1 MPFFISIMH
10 PEEIFDEL
18 EVLVDRLPFNLPHH
32 EDGGVVDP
40 FAWNSSVGEFNSF
53 NLLQANDWIK
63 LTDANVIINQWKELE
78 YARRFNEL
86 SSRKAEVEA
95 WQDGIEDL
103 AQEVYKLTNL
113 QAYNF
118 SLKCDHQSPNG
129 IIIAQMQDGKW
140 VGITSKVYV
149 ASGIPDEVIDL
160 SPLDRPISEIEKNRS
175 QIAVIISQIPAIVM
189 NGDFADYS
197 CSHIHKMIFSTG
209 QSRESA
215 WENTLKPSGMLTIS
229 KFNNIYKG
237 RDYLSEHYYC
247 DESEEDVQDIF
258 DRYAKIAK
266 LLHQELSNPIVFQI
280 SSWISEHIYIVG
292 QVKGMEGDKLG
303 IYIKSNFVYNP

>member
-103 AQEVYKLTNL
+103 AQ
-113 QAYNF
+113 
-118 SLKCDHQSPNG
+118 
-129 IIIAQMQDGKW
+129 
-140 VGITSKVYV
+140 
-149 ASGIPDEVIDL
+149 
-160 SPLDRPISEIEKNRS
+160 
-175 QIAVIISQIPAIVM
+175 
-189 NGDFADYS
+189 
-197 CSHIHKMIFSTG
+197 
-209 QSRESA
+209 
-215 WENTLKPSGMLTIS
+215 
-229 KFNNIYKG
+229 
-237 RDYLSEHYYC
+237 
-247 DESEEDVQDIF
+247 DIF